1 MVKYLSSSRQWLFWS
16 IHDTQNTVYRISG
29 RICVD
34 KLTRDTTKTY
44 FLTSW
49 DLSTKIPGYN
59 GLCWSNR
66 CSPNKCW
73 MESNQILNYISL
85 PASPSNDPLIHSH
98 TINLAPDYCLL
109 FPNIYSLSFA
119 YIRILLYFLEIEE

>member
-1 MVKYLSSSRQWLFWS
+1 
-16 IHDTQNTVYRISG
+16 
-29 RICVD
+29 
-34 KLTRDTTKTY
+34 
-44 FLTSW
+44 
-49 DLSTKIPGYN
+49 
-59 GLCWSNR
+59 
-66 CSPNKCW
+66 
-73 MESNQILNYISL
+73 MESNQILNYISP